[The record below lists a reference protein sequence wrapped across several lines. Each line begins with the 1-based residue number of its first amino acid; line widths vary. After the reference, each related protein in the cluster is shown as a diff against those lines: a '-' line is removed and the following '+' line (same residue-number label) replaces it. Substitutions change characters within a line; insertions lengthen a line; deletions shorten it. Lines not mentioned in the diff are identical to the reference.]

1 MSVTAV
7 VMLLLVLSFLGTQLV
22 RGRSTTGLPS
32 GVEYLGLG
40 FAVGP
45 HALGL
50 VDRETLAALHPL
62 VEVALAWLL
71 FIVGLDFGRFG
82 ARRARPLVMALGLIG
97 ATTTGVAV
105 AAAVYW
111 ATTRFGLGGLDRSA
125 RLLLAVG
132 SGIALAETTRIAIRW
147 VITRASS
154 EGPVGNFLIEM
165 ASADDLAPVLALG
178 ALFAITPHGGTSLE
192 LSWVAWLSLTVALGA
207 VLGLVAAV
215 LLRDSEGTELWAGVL
230 GTILFA
236 VGLSWGARLSTLLV
250 TCVVGMAMALASPG
264 RAELRAMVA
273 PTERAVLLPVLLLA
287 GVRIDLAPFEAHRS
301 LWLVLAVGLGAR
313 VLTKWT
319 MGQVMRALSPE
330 LRRAGAALGLGMIS
344 LGPVAISAAYAFAER
359 FPGTV
364 GDFVLVLA
372 VAGAVLGEIAS
383 PVTLH
388 RVLSRAGEAGR
399 AEAQSPSSAALT

>member
-7 VMLLLVLSFLGTQLV
+7 VVLLLLLSFVGTQLV
-22 RGRSTTGLPS
+22 RGRSTSGLPS

-50 VDRETLAALHPL
+50 VDRDTLAALHPL
-62 VEVALAWLL
+62 VEVAIAWLL
-71 FIVGLDFGRFG
+71 FIVGLDFGRVG
-82 ARRARPLVMALGLIG
+82 SRRARPLVMVLGVAG
-97 ATTTGVAV
+97 ATATGVAV

-111 ATTRFGLGGLDRSA
+111 ATTRFGLGGLDRGA
-125 RLLLAVG
+125 RRLLAVG

-147 VITRASS
+147 VVTRAASS
-154 EGPVGNFLIEM
+154 GPIGNFLIEM

-178 ALFAITPHGGTSLE
+178 ALFAVMPHEGAAIALA
-192 LSWVAWLSLTVALGA
+192 WPAWLALTVALGA

-215 LLRDSEGTELWAGVL
+215 LLRDSEGTELWAGIF
-230 GTILFA
+230 GTLLFA
-236 VGLSWGARLSTLLV
+236 VGLSWAAKLSTLLV
-250 TCVVGMAMALASPG
+250 TCVVGMAMALASPA

-287 GVRIDLAPFEAHRS
+287 GIRIDLAPFDGHRS
-301 LWLVLAVGLGAR
+301 LWLVLAVGLAVR
-313 VLTKWT
+313 VLAKWAV
-319 MGQVMRALSPE
+319 GQLMRALSPE
-330 LRRAGAALGLGMIS
+330 LRGAGASLGLGMVS
-344 LGPVAISAAYAFAER
+344 LGPVAISAAYAFAGR

-388 RVLSRAGEAGR
+388 RVLVRAGESGR
-399 AEAQSPSSAALT
+399 ATAAEPPTTAMS